1 MKDDAFKV
9 FNAGKFGEALKRC
22 RLNIT
27 WYILCHR
34 AHTVPFLE
42 SDTKES
48 KELLEIDIEAL
59 ASLIDLLM
67 ACYEKTGKHK
77 EFPSA
82 LNALQNAIADTRWY
96 NKIAF
101 QRAAWQ
107 LLDSDD
113 KKLVFHE
120 LQKITDIDTTTDVET
135 IMLYIHVYPGKLP
148 FNKKIALIDRILNAK
163 PHPGIALQYETL
175 RGIELYLIGDSENG
189 YKIIHSAIEK
199 FKREGLTSPSSYDLL
214 MLGQSLHILGE
225 FTGNKE
231 LHEEAILYFEKLF
244 AFDYQPEGLAMIH
257 SNIAHSL
264 LHSGKP
270 QAAKEAFEKSLA
282 INPLDI
288 TKVFLG
294 RCSIQ
299 LGQLSEA
306 EKILVE
312 VNIDNLDY
320 PEKFDHAIA
329 WAMLA
334 VDAKTKEF
342 LDKAESLLATISP
355 SEPYFVDLKAHLQTE
370 INNVRASASK
380 SNSSTIIK
388 ALRGLSRYLVLQP
401 NFFGIGFNLNNM
413 VEDAEQRLIKI
424 KDASNKRLDGA
435 RE

>member
-1 MKDDAFKV
+1 MKNDAFKV
-9 FNAGKFGEALKRC
+9 FNAGKFGEALKKC
-22 RLNIT
+22 RLHIA

-67 ACYEKTGKHK
+67 ACYERTGKHK

-82 LNALQNAIADTRWY
+82 LNALQNAIEDTRWY

-101 QRAAWQ
+101 HRAAWQ

-120 LQKITDIDTTTDVET
+120 LQKITDIDTTADIET
-135 IMLYIHVYPGKLP
+135 IMLYIHVYPDKLP
-148 FNKKIALIDRILNAK
+148 FAKKIALIDRILRAK
-163 PHPGIALQYETL
+163 PRPGIALQYETL

-189 YKIIHSAIEK
+189 FKIIHNAIEK
-199 FKREGLTSPSSYDLL
+199 FKHEGLTSPSSYDLL
-214 MLGQSLHILGE
+214 MIGQSLEILGE
-225 FTGNKE
+225 FTGNKD
-231 LHEEAILYFEKLF
+231 LLEEAILYFKKQF
-244 AFDYQPEGLAMIH
+244 AFDLEPEGLAMIH

-264 LHSGKP
+264 LHSGKL

-294 RCSIQ
+294 RCAVQ

-306 EKILVE
+306 ERILSS
-312 VNIDNLDY
+312 VNIANFGY
-320 PEKFDHAIA
+320 PEKFDYAIA

-334 VDAKTKEF
+334 VDAKEKEL
-342 LDKAESLLATISP
+342 LDRAENLLAAISP
-355 SEPYFVDLKAHLQTE
+355 SEPYFADLAHLHTE
-370 INNVRASASK
+370 IGKVRVSASN

-388 ALRGLSRYLVLQP
+388 ALKGLRWYLVLQP
-401 NFFGIGFNLNNM
+401 NFFGLGINLGNM
-413 VEDAEQRLIKI
+413 VEDAEQSLIKM
-424 KDASNKRLDGA
+424 KDASIKRRDGD